1 MRTEVPDFGVLLS
14 VPTESVAV
22 RAAVGSL
29 VAMLVVTLLLRSGL
43 RVPRVRSSAVLV
55 PVGALVALVAVS
67 WEQLLL
73 PTLMTSTQAE
83 GAVHLP
89 VGDTYLP
96 TAPVGW
102 PLAAAWLAIASVRVK
117 RRWRSIRRMRRIAA
131 AGAPPRDA
139 RVLQV
144 AHGVA
149 ARLRV
154 PAPRVVVVDGCP
166 GGAIVL
172 GVRQVTVVIDTR
184 LLAVLDDEELEGL
197 LAHELAHVCRRDNLV
212 GAAVGLVR
220 DVCFFVPG
228 GRWVARRLCAER
240 ELAADQVAVGVTAR
254 PGALASGLLK
264 AIDQHRPA
272 GPCATFAAP
281 AAVVARVERLVG
293 EAARITGPRHAVE
306 SALVAGVLTLAVA
319 VGVQLPALVTGR
331 TAAGDALALAWA
343 WRSPRPELATV
354 EAQAF
359 ASFRRSGRP
368 VEVAEGEADTTE
380 PGQEFHPAVLRGQ
393 VVPERAWQPEGSD
406 VPLARRANAAVLQQW
421 RATPVVTARRG
432 VGVFWLRRLE
442 AAGRP
447 AAG

>member
-1 MRTEVPDFGVLLS
+1 MPDFGVLLS
-14 VPTESVAV
+14 VPTQSVAV

-29 VAMLVVTLLLRSGL
+29 VAMLVVTLLLRSSL

-55 PVGALVALVAVS
+55 PIGALVALVALS
-67 WEQLLL
+67 WEQPLL
-73 PTLMTSTQAE
+73 PTLMTATEAE

-96 TAPVGW
+96 MAPVGW
-102 PLAAAWLAIASVRVK
+102 PLAAAWLAIASVRVR
-117 RRWRSIRRMRRIAA
+117 RRWLSIRRMRQIAA
-131 AGAPPRDA
+131 TGAPPPDA
-139 RVLQV
+139 RVLRV
-144 AHGVA
+144 ARGVA

-166 GGAIVL
+166 GGAIVV

-184 LLAVLDDEELEGL
+184 LLAALDEKELEGL

-212 GAAVGLVR
+212 GAVVGLVR

-240 ELAADQVAVGVTAR
+240 EFAADQVAVGVTAR

-272 GPCATFAAP
+272 GSCATFAAP
-281 AAVVARVERLVG
+281 APAVTRVERLVG
-293 EAARITGPRHAVE
+293 DAACIAGPRHAVE

-319 VGVQLPALVTGR
+319 LGVHLPALVAGR
-331 TAAGDALALAWA
+331 TAGDALALAWA
-343 WRSPRPELATV
+343 WRSAPPEVATV
-354 EAQAF
+354 EPQAF

-368 VEVAEGEADTTE
+368 VDVTERKADTTE
-380 PGQEFHPAVLRGQ
+380 PGQEFHPTLLRGQ
-393 VVPERAWQPEGSD
+393 VLPERDWEPEGSD
-406 VPLARRANAAVLQQW
+406 VPLVRRANAAVLEQW

-442 AAGRP
+442 AASRP
-447 AAG
+447 SAG